1 MNGYKTLD
9 TLSRR
14 TRRQTPRNDEDRDE
28 DKQGE
33 ENTSILFRLS
43 SCRATVLVKQVTRD
57 RTVHSRLHP
66 RFDQFRSDLSP
77 PPPPPYQ
84 PFWTYYATIITIH
97 KRERHYFI
105 LVWKF
110 SWTSKPRVGLKHVV
124 PPLSV
129 HFPSIMYIRRW
140 LTRSRIVRDKIL
152 DSNEGGDWKRLKTI
166 WHVASM
172 NLKLESRNKKNPV
185 LKTVLLRFSF
195 RRERIPFYFRGSIA
209 LLVTIWYRMKN
220 HCEELGRNMKQYRCI
235 FVDDQCIVL
244 W

>member
-1 MNGYKTLD
+1 MVLANNLILTNNVEGNGVLLKGK
-9 TLSRR
+9 LSFFFGFPIDFNYGGRGRAATWTGIKLSTRLAEGRDGKHRGTMKIGTR
-14 TRRQTPRNDEDRDE
+14 TS
-28 DKQGE
+28 K

-166 WHVASM
+166 WHV
-172 NLKLESRNKKNPV
+172 V
-185 LKTVLLRFSF
+185 
-195 RRERIPFYFRGSIA
+195 RREYEFKVG
-209 LLVTIWYRMKN
+209 
-220 HCEELGRNMKQYRCI
+220 E
-235 FVDDQCIVL
+235 
-244 W
+244 